1 MRLFLTVAVCRALQM
16 QWRYPRVDVVLSSGF
31 MCFASHAGF
40 LDALEAHGIRPSALV
55 GTSCGALA
63 ASLLAAGHSASDVAD
78 EFSARAPI
86 WDCKPGLPQGLMSLD
101 LLQARLASLLPPT
114 FADLPVPLAIGV
126 CGATNHAPE
135 LITQGD
141 LPAAV
146 AASCA
151 IPGVFSPVRVGRRHY
166 VDGASSDRTFLRKW
180 RQWRGGVAVVHL
192 VKNNGAAIC
201 PRDGLRQE
209 ADDIALVR
217 TPRTKSA
224 GLFTVG
230 NFDDERAL
238 SRDLAYDQLQDH
250 MPRLL
255 TRPGRISYY

>member
-1 MRLFLTVAVCRALQM
+1 MRLIFMVAMCYAVQM
-16 QWRYPRVDVVLSSGF
+16 QWRCPTVDVVLSSGF

-86 WDCKPGLPQGLMSLD
+86 WDCRPGLPQGLMSLA
-101 LLQARLASLLPPT
+101 LLQDRLSLLLPPT

-126 CGATNHAPE
+126 CGATDHAPE
-135 LITQGD
+135 LITKGD

-151 IPGVFSPVRVGRRHY
+151 IPGVFSPVRVGRRRY

-192 VKNNGAAIC
+192 VKNDGAAIG
-201 PRDGLRQE
+201 PRDGVRQE
-209 ADDIALVR
+209 ASDIVLVR

-224 GLFTVG
+224 GLFTLG

-238 SRDLAYDQLQDH
+238 SRDLAYDQLRDH

-255 TRPGRISYY
+255 MRNGASSYY